1 MFGLH
6 AVLHPVEKKLYGIL
20 SHDES
25 VFFLYYHAG
34 RVAFL
39 VPLFQHYKI
48 LHVRYTD
55 TELKQLLMHLEYI
68 YIGMHGTDTPFM
80 GIPVGY

>member
-1 MFGLH
+1 MMNQ
-6 AVLHPVEKKLYGIL
+6 
-20 SHDES
+20 
-25 VFFLYYHAG
+25 FLYYHAG

-48 LHVRYTD
+48 VQVRYTD
-55 TELKQLLMHLEYI
+55 TELKQLLTHLEYIYIYI